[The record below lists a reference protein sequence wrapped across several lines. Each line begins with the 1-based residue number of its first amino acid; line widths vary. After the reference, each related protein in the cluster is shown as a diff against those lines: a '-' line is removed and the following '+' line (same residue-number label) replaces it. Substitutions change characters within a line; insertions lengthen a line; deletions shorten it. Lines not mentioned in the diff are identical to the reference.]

1 MAFIQAQ
8 VKNTRQLVMLDKA
21 SSTVTTSGQVLVN
34 DGAGNVV
41 AATSGATTAT
51 IEGICNQT
59 IAAADALLQ
68 VSAIRTSTGD
78 TWIASTTN
86 NSSAAHNYQRM
97 VLTDSLTV
105 NNTGTTSA
113 SGVVEQVEPYG
124 LAANKQII
132 CRFV

>member
-113 SGVVEQVEPYG
+113 SGVV
-124 LAANKQII
+124 
-132 CRFV
+132 